1 MRRGLTIFLTGV
13 VVGSISTYLFEKKR
27 EKLLKKIN
35 ELEFKLKNLQIKES
49 LKLNIGNILSKL
61 KFTLKNDENLTE
73 VEKDMILKEVKEKI
87 KQIEEWNLRWTE

>member
-87 KQIEEWNLRWTE
+87 KQIEEWNLR